1 MAGRLDGVAL
11 GAIGAGG
18 VFIYA
23 GLTDVSAL
31 KALQYLVQGKKP
43 PGQLGGSAAAAAG
56 AASPGTLSTFLGIP
70 GVTAAGL
77 PSGSNF
83 TAAQLQALWI
93 ANGGSPDQAQNAA
106 CHAMQESSGNAA
118 VTSGNPDGGT
128 NVGLWQLDTP
138 GGVGAG
144 YTVAELQ
151 DPNTN
156 ARITVMATR
165 NGTDWSSWATPGC

>member
-1 MAGRLDGVAL
+1 MAGRIDGVAL
-11 GAIGAGG
+11 GAVGAGA

-23 GLTDVSAL
+23 GLAGVSVL
-31 KALQYLVQGKKP
+31 KTLQNLVRGQKP
-43 PGQLGGSAAAAAG
+43 PGSLPDPGTSS
-56 AASPGTLSTFLGIP
+56 ASPSVFLGIP

-77 PSGSNF
+77 PSGTDF

-93 ANGGSPDQAQNAA
+93 ANGGAVDQAQNAA
-106 CHAMQESSGNAA
+106 CHAMQESSGNAR
-118 VTSGNPDGGT
+118 VTSSNPDGGT